1 MNSVVFLQLTPLPN
15 LLPYICIENKTRK
28 IMKTKNVILT
38 ALVATFVSVLA
49 FAKDPGTPKVVVVN
63 QKSGV
68 FKVIY
73 DGQKSSKVTMRILSA
88 NGTEVFSENLG
99 IVSGFVR
106 PVNFTG
112 MADGEYTI
120 EIADNAGAQS
130 TKVRYNK
137 EKATNSVVRE
147 KATNSIHIAR
157 LAQGSKYLLAVA
169 NKGSEQINVK
179 IFDGSN
185 NLVHDEN
192 MTVTGNF
199 GLVYNLTQ
207 VAGTPTFEVSDKT
220 GNVKTIK
227 Y

>member
-1 MNSVVFLQLTPLPN
+1 
-15 LLPYICIENKTRK
+15 
-28 IMKTKNVILT
+28 MKTKNVILT
-38 ALVATFVSVLA
+38 ALVAMFVSALA

-73 DGQKSSKVTMRILSA
+73 EGQKSSKVTMRILSA

-99 IVSGFVR
+99 AVSGFVR

-112 MADGEYTI
+112 MATGDYTI
-120 EIADNAGAQS
+120 EIADLVGTQS
-130 TKVRYNK
+130 QKVSYNK
-137 EKATNSVVRE
+137 EVSTN
-147 KATNSIHIAR
+147 AIHIAR
-157 LAQGSKYLLAVA
+157 IAESSKYLLAVA
-169 NKGSEQINVK
+169 NKGSEEINVK
-179 IFDGSN
+179 IFDGAN

-192 MTVTGNF
+192 MTVNGNF
-199 GLVYNLTQ
+199 GLVYNLKQ
-207 VAGTPTFEVSDKT
+207 VAGAPTFEVTDKT